1 MALTEKEKQHIEA
14 EEAYR
19 EKVREEA
26 QYRHKISSQPKKGM
40 SGCLVAIVIILV
52 LPIFLAITLIAI
64 NPAKQFE
71 EAEKK
76 AEQARQ
82 WESNITSIPA
92 YEIANMTEDE
102 IKTTYAELYTN
113 YSDIGLTP
121 SGKVKITGFDIEN
134 AKIQIDYAVATNE
147 PVYIDYSFT
156 AEPLSEEVAWKVTGV
171 SKPFA
176 EATSNPEIM
185 NRTVHLWENIEEIVP
200 YKTIIAIYE
209 SDGKLSAIS
218 FSMEDIATSKSSRS
232 LYYVP

>member
-1 MALTEKEKQHIEA
+1 MTLTEKEKIHIDE

-26 QYRHKISSQPKKGM
+26 QYKYHISSQPKKGM
-40 SGCLVAIVIILV
+40 SGCLVAILIILAI
-52 LPIFLAITLIAI
+52 PIFLAITLIAI

-76 AEQARQ
+76 AEQTRQ

-102 IKTTYAELYTN
+102 IKKIYAEIFTN
-113 YSDIGLTP
+113 YINTGLTP

-134 AKIQIDYAVATNE
+134 ANIQIDYAVATNE
-147 PVYIDYSFT
+147 PVYIGYSFSE
-156 AEPLSEEVAWKVTGV
+156 EPLSEEVAWKVTGV

-176 EATSNPEIM
+176 EPASNPGIM

-200 YKTIIAIYE
+200 
-209 SDGKLSAIS
+209 
-218 FSMEDIATSKSSRS
+218 
-232 LYYVP
+232 